1 MKISLNEIKK
11 LVPEAAQVS
20 TDELAALIGS
30 RLVEVE
36 EKIDLSQKY
45 SGIYIVKVVECEDI
59 PDTHLHLCQIDNG
72 EKKIQVVCGAP
83 NVHKDMLAVW
93 IAPGAIVPQTY
104 GGENFEISM
113 RPLRGYDSYG
123 MLAAVDEL
131 DLGTDHEGIAEI
143 DPNLHYLDADGAE
156 KQVVPGA
163 SFATVFDLNDVIL
176 DIENKSLT
184 HRPDTFGLIGF
195 AREVAGILGIKFA
208 EPEVLMSGGEKLKRI
223 ADEFPGPKIEIKLS
237 ETCPRYSCVVMD
249 IKDPTATEP
258 YLTADAIF
266 LAKAGMRSINK
277 IVDATNIMMLMTGQP
292 LHAFDYDKFLAVGG
306 GKEPKIII
314 RTAHTDEQLQL
325 LDGKTIKCDN
335 NDILITSNDVPVAL
349 AGAMGCANTEID
361 QNTKRVILESATF
374 SLYHL
379 RKTQMKHGIFSEAIT
394 RFTKGQPA
402 GLTLPV
408 LEATANLLG
417 GNVSAVADCYPAP
430 EPPSVVKITTFDINS
445 LLGTEYDQETIT
457 KTLENVGFTV
467 VTDGSTTDDVT
478 LQKFATLVITA
489 PYWRTDIHIKEDIT
503 EEIGRLLGFDNI
515 EKTLPLRP
523 FIATKP
529 NAMFAL
535 KTKLRNFLSDNL
547 AAHEVLTYSF
557 VSRKLQEIV
566 GEDPEQS
573 YQIVNSISPELQCF
587 RQSIVPSLLE
597 KTYENTKAGCHDFT
611 IYEMNQVTDKGKGLT
626 DEQVPDMFHHL
637 AVVTTGDYY
646 QAKADLLAT
655 IKSLHLTATLQPA
668 KTIPSYYEPLRSA
681 EVYVQNEFN
690 KPVRVGTVGE
700 IRGAVRSKLK
710 LPEKVAAFEL
720 DLGVLLV
727 APETARANVTISRF
741 PYVERD
747 LTIKLPKEHQFI
759 DASSI
764 INEGLM
770 GAGNMVYS
778 IEPTSVYQAKEN
790 QDTTNYSF
798 HLKFA
803 SLEKTLKNAEISAIM
818 DSIEKNLKTL
828 GAEVV

>member
-11 LVPEAAQVS
+11 LVPEAAEVS
-20 TDELAALIGS
+20 TDELVTLIGS

-36 EKIDLSQKY
+36 EKIDLSKKY
-45 SGIYIVKVVECEDI
+45 ANIYIVKVVECEDI

-83 NVHKDMLAVW
+83 NVKKGMLAAW

-113 RPLRGYDSYG
+113 RPLRGHDSYG

-131 DLGTDHEGIAEI
+131 DLGTDHDGIAEI
-143 DPNLHYLDADGAE
+143 DPNLHYIDTDGTE

-163 SFATVFDLNDVIL
+163 SFATVFDLNDIIL

-195 AREVAGILGIKFA
+195 AREVAGILGVKFT
-208 EPEVLMSGGEKLKRI
+208 EPEVLLSGGEKLKRI
-223 ADEFPGPKIEIKLS
+223 MDEFPGPAVEIKLS
-237 ETCPRYSCVVMD
+237 ETCPRYSCAVMN
-249 IKDPTATEP
+249 ITDPTATDP
-258 YLTADAIF
+258 YLTANAVF
-266 LAKAGMRSINK
+266 LAKAGMRSISK

-292 LHAFDYDKFLAVGG
+292 LHAFDYDKFVAVGG
-306 GKEPKIII
+306 DKDPKIIV
-314 RTAHTDEQLQL
+314 RTAHTDEELKL
-325 LDGKTIKCDN
+325 LDGKTVKCDN
-335 NDILITSNDVPVAL
+335 NDILITSNDIPVAL
-349 AGAMGCANTEID
+349 AGAMGGASTEID
-361 QNTKRVILESATF
+361 KNTKRIILESATF

-408 LEATANLLG
+408 LEAATNLLG
-417 GNVSAVADCYPAP
+417 GDVTAVTDCYLSPEQPA
-430 EPPSVVKITTFDINS
+430 VVKITTYDINS
-445 LLGTEYDQETIT
+445 LLGTDYDQETIT

-467 VTDGSTTDDVT
+467 ATDGQTTDDVT

-489 PYWRTDIHIKEDIT
+489 PYWHTDIHIKEDVT
-503 EEIGRLLGFDNI
+503 EEVGRLLGFDNI

-523 FIATKP
+523 FISTP
-529 NAMFAL
+529 QNPMFAL

-547 AAHEVLTYSF
+547 SAHEVLTYSF
-557 VSRKLQEIV
+557 ISRKLQEIV
-566 GEDPEQS
+566 GEDPDQS

-587 RQSIVPSLLE
+587 RQTIVPSLLE
-597 KTYENTKAGCHDFT
+597 KTYDNIRAGYHDFT
-611 IYEMNQVTDKGKGLT
+611 IYEMNQVTDKSKGLT

-637 AVVTTGDYY
+637 AFVTTGDYY
-646 QAKADLLAT
+646 SAKAQLLALM
-655 IKSLHLTATLQPA
+655 KSLHLTATLAPV
-668 KTIPSYYEPLRSA
+668 KTAAPYYEPLHSA

-690 KPVRVGTVGE
+690 KPVRIGTIGE
-700 IRGAVRSKLK
+700 IRGSVRTKLK
-710 LPEKVAAFEL
+710 LPNHISACEL
-720 DLGVLLV
+720 DLDTLLA
-727 APETARANVTISRF
+727 APETAHAETSLSRF

-747 LTIKLPKEHQFI
+747 LTLKLPEAHNFAELQQ
-759 DASSI
+759 SI
-764 INEGLM
+764 NSALEAAGGLIYT
-770 GAGNMVYS
+770 VL
-778 IEPTSVYQAKEN
+778 PTSVYQAEDDK
-790 QDTTNYSF
+790 TINYSF

-803 SLEKTLKNAEISAIM
+803 STEKTLQNSEISAIM
-818 DSIEKNLKTL
+818 ESIEKIAKTL
-828 GAEVV
+828 GAAVV